1 MRLAGGACNR
11 TETKCKTDMNIAT
24 VKRMALGVLGMAWA
38 VAAAA
43 QGVQP
48 GGTLTLTLDRA
59 VEIALSDNPT
69 VRIADMEVERY
80 DYAKGQ
86 TWGTLLPQVSVDG
99 TYTRSVVKQEIAK
112 GLSFGADN
120 SLAANASLTLPLIAP
135 QIWRTLKLNRAQLES
150 AVESARSSRITLVAE
165 VKKAFYNILLAEQ
178 SLEVLRMS
186 EQTVRRTVDDT
197 QLKYKSGLA
206 SEYDWL
212 TAQVQL
218 SNLMPNIIQTENS
231 IRVAKML
238 LKMYLS
244 LPEQVEIEV
253 TGTLDGMHG
262 EVDTRMDLSTD
273 LSENSDLRALAL
285 QEQMLVRQLKVA
297 NASRLPS
304 IAAFASASYSGND
317 LDRSSFGGFAG
328 GADAG
333 TGAAIAKSS
342 FYWQH
347 PVSVGVQIS
356 IPIFAGT
363 TRMQQSRSIKNQIA
377 QISLQREY
385 LRKQIDVQLQSA
397 INDLLT
403 ARATMNA
410 QEKTVEQATKAYKI
424 ADTRYQNQVGTILEL
439 NSAQLAE
446 TQARLSYSQAIYDY
460 LSARAEYEKI
470 LGRER

>member
-1 MRLAGGACNR
+1 MITCL
-11 TETKCKTDMNIAT
+11 
-24 VKRMALGVLGMAWA
+24 LGIVC
-38 VAAAA
+38 AAAATA
-43 QGVQP
+43 QGVQQS
-48 GGTLTLTLDRA
+48 GVLTLTLERA
-59 VEIALSDNPT
+59 IEIALSDNPT

-80 DYAKGQ
+80 DYVKGQ
-86 TWGTLLPQVSVDG
+86 TWGTLLPQISVDG

-135 QIWRTLKLNRAQLES
+135 QVWRTLRMNRTQLEA
-150 AVESARSSRITLVAE
+150 AVESARASRINLVAE

-178 SLEVLRMS
+178 SLEVLRLS
-186 EQTVRRTVDDT
+186 EQTVRRTVEDT
-197 QLKYKSGLA
+197 QLKYKNGLA

-218 SNLMPNIIQTENS
+218 SNLAPSIIQTENS
-231 IRVAKML
+231 IQVAKML
-238 LKMYLS
+238 MKMYLS
-244 LPEQVEIEV
+244 LPEDVEVEV
-253 TGTLDGMHG
+253 TGSLDGMHG
-262 EVDTRMDLSTD
+262 EVDARMDLSTD
-273 LSENSDLRALAL
+273 VSENSDLRALAL
-285 QEQMLVRQLKVA
+285 QEQLLVRQLKVA

-317 LDRSSFGGFAG
+317 LDRSSFGGFG
-328 GADAG
+328 GGMGDDAG
-333 TGAAIAKSS
+333 TAAAIAKSS

-363 TRMQQSRSIKNQIA
+363 TRMQQARSIKNQIA
-377 QISLQREY
+377 QIALQRAY
-385 LRKQIDVQLQSA
+385 VRKQIDVQLQTA

-410 QEKTVEQATKAYKI
+410 QQMTVEQAAKASRI
-424 ADTRYQNQVGTILEL
+424 ADTRYQSQVGTILEL